1 MKHTINY
8 DEFVIEES
16 KSNFSVKDYNS
27 VSATKI
33 KSYLNSLDSSYY
45 VYLKIDVGAKIVI

>member
-8 DEFVIEES
+8 NEFVIEES

-33 KSYLNSLDSSYY
+33 KSYLNSLT
-45 VYLKIDVGAKIVI
+45 